1 MVVIAERIML
11 EVATTAGTPPSVEVA
26 AGRPERHE
34 APSYRPDI
42 DGLRAV
48 AVLSVVIYHI
58 NKLWMPG
65 GYVGVD
71 IFFVISGFLITRNIW
86 GEMESGRFSF
96 ANFYLRRIRRIA
108 PAFLAM
114 TAVTVLAGALLLLP
128 EDLLS
133 LVESA
138 VWGVFSLSNVYFWR
152 YLDTSYFAE
161 SADEVPM
168 LHTWSL
174 GVEEQFYFI
183 WPSLLLLGLLF
194 RKRRAAAITIAATIC
209 VASFVWGELTN
220 VTAQKFS
227 YYMLPARAGELMVGA
242 LLALGTRHVPEGY
255 KSPRTLAEVFAI
267 AGVALVIGSLYLLN
281 DTSRFPGINALYP
294 CLGAAMLMIAGS
306 LGSRIVATVLTP
318 RPMVFIGLI
327 SYSLYLWHW
336 PVLAFVRYFYGTVE
350 GARALGAV
358 AVMLFLAVASYRYV
372 EIPARHWRAGRM
384 KQVLV
389 LYAAPS
395 LLLCAAAGAIW
406 WSGGL
411 KAMIEASQAYQ
422 DGLARV
428 EKHTA
433 PAYKFGYNCQL
444 SAHDPQIL
452 KASRCVL
459 PVDSNVSA
467 SEPSVLLWGDSQA
480 AHYLG
485 VLGQVAS
492 AQGFR
497 FRNAT
502 HSSCPPIFGGDYGIA
517 PYKVGC
523 DKFRPY
529 MESAILSG
537 AYRTVA
543 ISGAW
548 NIYDGNPNFRSDL
561 ERTVSLIAG
570 RGSHVL
576 IIGQAPIFMGY
587 NRECELRGLRVG
599 GVSCR
604 RRLAMPDPGDSAV
617 NRYLAALATRVHN
630 VSYLDIRSIV
640 CHSGTCDPYVDDI
653 PAYFDASH
661 LSMDGSWRTGAK
673 LLTSPDRQ
681 RWLAAFGNGSPSFAP
696 AVIRDKQPPAPY
708 SGNFNPRPLPLI
720 LGGYQP
726 GFPYH
731 VRSQKGLDSKSGPAG
746 AVLEFWGVPQDEV
759 LASVERDMAALGF
772 HEVARKPSGEAIRI
786 DFQKPGLPRVSVNV
800 GPLGE
805 LQPQAPQV
813 AGIVYLRW

>member
-11 EVATTAGTPPSVEVA
+11 EVATAAGTPPSVEVA
-26 AGRPERHE
+26 AGKREWRD

-48 AVLSVVIYHI
+48 AVLSVVIYHL

-86 GEMESGRFSF
+86 GEMEGGRFSF
-96 ANFYLRRIRRIA
+96 SNFYLRRIRRIA

-114 TAVTVLAGALLLLP
+114 TAVTLAAGAFLLLP

-133 LVESA
+133 LAKSA
-138 VWGVFSLSNVYFWR
+138 MWGVFSLSNVYFWR

-183 WPSLLLLGLLF
+183 WPSLLLMALLF
-194 RKRRAAAITIAATIC
+194 RRRRAAAIAIAATIC
-209 VASFVWGELTN
+209 IASFVCGELTN
-220 VTAQKFS
+220 VAAQKFS

-242 LLALGTRHVPEGY
+242 LLALGTKRIAAGSS
-255 KSPRTLAEVFAI
+255 SPRALAEVFAI
-267 AGVALVIGSLYLLN
+267 AGMALVVGSLYLLN

-294 CLGAAMLMIAGS
+294 CLGAAMLMMAGGM
-306 LGSRIVATVLTP
+306 GSRIVAIVLTP
-318 RPMVFIGLI
+318 RPIVFIGLI

-336 PVLAFVRYFYGTVE
+336 PVLAFVRYFYGTVD
-350 GARALGAV
+350 GARAWTAVIAMLG
-358 AVMLFLAVASYRYV
+358 LAVASYRYV
-372 EIPARHWRAGRM
+372 EVPTRHWRAGRM
-384 KQVLV
+384 KQVLA

-411 KAMIEASQAYQ
+411 KAIIESSQAYRE
-422 DGLARV
+422 GLARV
-428 EKHTA
+428 ERHTA
-433 PAYKFGYNCQL
+433 PAYKFSYNCQL
-444 SAHDPQIL
+444 SAHDPEIL
-452 KASRCVL
+452 KASRCIL
-459 PVDSNVSA
+459 PVDASA
-467 SEPSVLLWGDSQA
+467 PAGEPSVLLWGDSQA

-485 VLGQVAS
+485 VLGQVAA

-497 FRNAT
+497 FRNTT
-502 HSSCPPIFGGDYGIA
+502 HSSCPPVFGGDYGIA
-517 PYKVGC
+517 PYKAGC

-548 NIYDGNPNFRSDL
+548 NVYDGNPNFRSDL
-561 ERTVSLIAG
+561 ERTIGLIAG
-570 RGSHVL
+570 RGIHVL
-576 IIGQAPIFMGY
+576 LIGQAPIFMGY
-587 NRECELRGLRVG
+587 NRECELRGLRIG

-604 RRLAMPDPGDSAV
+604 QRLAMPDPGDSAV
-617 NRYLAALATRVHN
+617 NRYLAGLATRVDN
-630 VSYLDIRSIV
+630 VSYLDIRGIV
-640 CHSGTCDPYVDDI
+640 CRNGTCNPYLDDI

-661 LSMDGSWRTGAK
+661 MSMDGSWRIGSK
-673 LLTSPDRQ
+673 LLASPDRT
-681 RWLAAFGNGSPSFAP
+681 RWLAAFRSNSPSLTP
-696 AVIRDKQPPAPY
+696 SVTRDAQPPASPGGF
-708 SGNFNPRPLPLI
+708 SPRALPLI
-720 LGGYQP
+720 LGGYRP

-731 VRSQKGLDSKSGPAG
+731 VRSQQGLDSTSGPAG
-746 AVLEFWGVPQDEV
+746 AVLEFWGVRQDEV
-759 LASVERDMAALGF
+759 LASVERDMTALGF
-772 HEVARKPSGEAIRI
+772 REVARGSSGEAIRV
-786 DFQKPGLPRVSVNV
+786 DFQKPGLPKVSVNV
-800 GPLGE
+800 GPLGT
-805 LQPQAPQV
+805 LQPQAPRV